1 MPRDDGFPSYRAQL
15 REVLWAKIEE
25 GEYPPGTA
33 IPSENELAAAYG
45 LNRRTVREAVA
56 LLVREGLLRSVAGKG
71 VYVRLK
77 AETRLGE
84 GEFGFRLREPH
95 RLRRQVLKKALRA
108 AGPYYGRKLAV
119 PAEGLLFHVRQR
131 VLEGSQ
137 PLYVEEF
144 YLPRE
149 VFPGIEGIE
158 FMAFSVME
166 VFRYYGRTS
175 FRTEQSL
182 EIVPVDPGDGKLLGL
197 SEGDPILLLERRDFD
212 EAGRPLAFF
221 RYRTRGDVCDLRVSF
236 RRAPR

>member
-1 MPRDDGFPSYRAQL
+1 MSRDDGFPSYRVQL
-15 REVLWAKIEE
+15 REVLRAKIEE

-33 IPSENELAAAYG
+33 IPSENELSAAYG

-77 AETRLGE
+77 GETRLGE

-108 AGPYYGRKLAV
+108 AGPYYGRMLAV
-119 PAEGLLFHVRQR
+119 PADGPLFHVRQR
-131 VLEGSQ
+131 VLEGDQ

-158 FMAFSVME
+158 FMAFSVLE

-175 FRTEQSL
+175 SRTEQSL
-182 EIVPVDPGDGKLLGL
+182 EIVPVDPGNGKLLGL

-212 EAGRPLAFF
+212 ESGRPLAFF

-236 RRAPR
+236 RRAPK